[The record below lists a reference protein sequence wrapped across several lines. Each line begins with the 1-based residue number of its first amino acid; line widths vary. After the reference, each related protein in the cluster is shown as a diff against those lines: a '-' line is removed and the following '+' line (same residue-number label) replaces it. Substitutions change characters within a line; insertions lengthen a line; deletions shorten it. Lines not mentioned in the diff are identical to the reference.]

1 MNTSQHS
8 GGLLAKRFM
17 RWRIATGTG
26 YHQLNRDMTALQRL
40 ADAFTEQAG
49 ANGMPQDFSRETI
62 EVYMSMLL
70 RLGAQSREPQLLP
83 QLSPASRSYSLN
95 SVAMLFRAAREND
108 WEPGLPSTAG
118 IHFGDHPRRPAALP
132 RALPEY
138 VMAQVE
144 DPRNLDHLQQPH
156 RLMMQILIRTGLRL
170 ADTYRLEI
178 DCLVNDQQNAPY
190 LRYVNHKMSREPP

>member
-1 MNTSQHS
+1 
-8 GGLLAKRFM
+8 M

-26 YHQLNRDMTALQRL
+26 YHQLNRDITALQRL
-40 ADAFTEQAG
+40 ADAFTEHAG

-70 RLGAQSREPQLLP
+70 RLG
-83 QLSPASRSYSLN
+83 LSPASRSYSLR
-95 SVAMLFRAAREND
+95 SGAMLFRAAREND

-132 RALPEY
+132 RAVPEY

-144 DPRNLDHLQQPH
+144 DPRPLTTFSS
-156 RLMMQILIRTGLRL
+156 RTG
-170 ADTYRLEI
+170 
-178 DCLVNDQQNAPY
+178 
-190 LRYVNHKMSREPP
+190 